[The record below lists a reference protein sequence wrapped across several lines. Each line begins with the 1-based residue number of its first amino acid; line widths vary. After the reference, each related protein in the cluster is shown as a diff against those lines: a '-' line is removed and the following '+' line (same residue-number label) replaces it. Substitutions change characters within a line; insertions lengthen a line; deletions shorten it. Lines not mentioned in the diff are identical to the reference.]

1 MRQFRTAVII
11 TAVIAAGV
19 SAAGGQLFTP
29 ELPSGVRIRPENRY
43 FDVLPRIVPAD
54 MTSTVVIVPL
64 FDHVR
69 FDPECQYE
77 LTYAPMEF
85 PPLRGGQAPRTKTP
99 LVPEDGVFRITMM
112 FEEEQE
118 HTLII
123 DAVCGEKKH
132 RVGDFRVYSAAEDL
146 FGLRPFKG
154 DFHFHSHKSDGIE
167 SPGYVVA
174 AGRRAGLDFAALT
187 DHHRY
192 APSLEAAEAF
202 SGVPI
207 DFRIYPGEEVHT
219 PDNPVHILSF
229 GARSG
234 ITDIYRDDDTSYRR
248 EVEALMTSLP
258 PTPPGVNRFHYAASV
273 WASERIRERG
283 GLSMLCHPYWITGL
297 RHNVEEPLLDVFF
310 EQGMFDALE
319 LISGFGWEEL
329 HNMDVNALQVARYL
343 EERAK
348 GRRIAVCG
356 ISDAHGVE
364 KSDAFGRFYT
374 VCFSPSPELPDLID
388 AIKDLRSVAVEAP
401 AGHLPRAY
409 GPFRF
414 VKFTQ
419 FLLREIFPR
428 HDELCFEEGRL
439 MLQYLSGDASAADRL
454 KRLQGQTDK
463 LYEKYWAPATTA
475 SRTP

>member
-1 MRQFRTAVII
+1 MRKLWKAVLI
-11 TAVIAAGV
+11 TAVIAVGL
-19 SAAGGQLFTP
+19 SAAAGQLFTP
-29 ELPSGVRIRPENRY
+29 ELPSGVRIRAENRF

-54 MTSTVVIVPL
+54 TTSTVVIVPL

-69 FDPECQYE
+69 FDPDCLYE

-99 LVPEDGVFRITMM
+99 LIPEDGRFRITMI
-112 FEEEQE
+112 FEGEQE
-118 HTLII
+118 HTLVI
-123 DAVCGEKKH
+123 DAVCGERKY
-132 RVGDFRVYSAAEDL
+132 RVGDFRVYSTADDL
-146 FGLRPFKG
+146 YGLRPFKG
-154 DFHFHSHKSDGIE
+154 DFHLHSHKSDGVE
-167 SPGYVVA
+167 SPAYVAA

-192 APSLEAAEAF
+192 APSVEAAEAF

-207 DFRIYPGEEVHT
+207 DLRIYPGEEVHT

-234 ITDIYRDDDTSYRR
+234 ITDLYRDDDSAYRR
-248 EVEALMTSLP
+248 EVDALMALLP
-258 PTPPGVNRFHYAASV
+258 ATPPGVNRFHYAASV
-273 WASERIRERG
+273 WASERIREFG

-297 RHNVEEPLLDVFF
+297 RHNVEEPLLDIFF
-310 EQGMFDALE
+310 ERSVFDALE
-319 LISGFGWEEL
+319 LISGFGWEAL
-329 HNMDVNALQVARYL
+329 HDMDVNALQVARYH

-356 ISDAHGVE
+356 VSDAHAVE
-364 KSDAFGRFYT
+364 KSDAFGRYYT
-374 VCFSPSPELPDLID
+374 VCFAASPALPDLID

-409 GPFRF
+409 GPFRL
-414 VKFTQ
+414 VKYTQ
-419 FLLREIFPR
+419 FLLREIFPQ

-439 MLQYLSGDASAADRL
+439 MLQYLSGDMSAADRL
-454 KRLQGQTDK
+454 KQLQGQTER
-463 LYEKYWAPATTA
+463 LYEKYWTRALHRPK
-475 SRTP
+475 TP